1 MTKPLKIA
9 YVKARWHADIVKQT
23 QVGFEEEMAKQDRAC
38 SLDVVEVPGAL
49 EMPFVAKKLAETGK
63 YDGVVCAAL
72 VVNGGIYRHEFVAS
86 AVVDG
91 IVRAGMDTGVPV
103 FSVSL
108 TPHEFQETP
117 EHIDF
122 YTKHFVKKGA
132 EAARAAIQMA
142 DLQL

>member
-9 YVKARWHADIVKQT
+9 FVKARWHAPIVDQT
-23 QVGFEEEMAKQDRAC
+23 QIGFEAEMKAQGRDC
-38 SLDVVEVPGAL
+38 HLTEVHVPGAL
-49 EMPFVAKKLAETGK
+49 EMPLVAKKLAETGK

-72 VVNGGIYRHEFVAS
+72 VVNGGIYRHEFVAQ

-91 IVRAGMDTGVPV
+91 LVRAGMETGVPV
-103 FSVSL
+103 YSVSL

-117 EHIDF
+117 DHIEF

-132 EAARAAIQMA
+132 EAARAVLTMDKIEY
-142 DLQL
+142 

>member
-1 MTKPLKIA
+1 M
-9 YVKARWHADIVKQT
+9 
-23 QVGFEEEMAKQDRAC
+23 
-38 SLDVVEVPGAL
+38 
-49 EMPFVAKKLAETGK
+49 AKKLAQTGK
-63 YDGVVCAAL
+63 YDGIVCAAL
-72 VVNGGIYRHEFVAS
+72 VVNGGIYRHEFVAQ

-91 IVRAGMDTGVPV
+91 IVQAGMDTGVPV

-132 EAARAAIQMA
+132 EAARAAMMMA
-142 DLQL
+142 DLDI